1 MNHATIIILS
11 LILITLLAGIAIYI
25 LFDESFLRIFQKM
38 RFVSTLT
45 QRKTATSEKKSLGDY
60 TLDIIEQLNLQN
72 FFKVEKIKVV
82 LADTGKS
89 TTMTLDSVLLA
100 KLVMPFLVGAV
111 FYNFNL
117 AGYIIDENNAQFNLI
132 SLILSAVIGAA
143 TFPVPDVLIQI
154 DAKNRAAEFMMTF
167 PSVLDLLII
176 CIQSGISFEHALQR
190 VTRDASILS
199 PVTGEELSRIVRDIH
214 ILGSREKALMN
225 FKRRIPSPA
234 VDDFVLVV
242 LQSERYGTSMSDALH
257 VLSDTVRSEQL
268 TILERMVLKLPTKV
282 SVIIMVFMMPCVLL
296 MVFAPILLGG
306 ISAD

>member
-1 MNHATIIILS
+1 
-11 LILITLLAGIAIYI
+11 
-25 LFDESFLRIFQKM
+25 M

-132 SLILSAVIGAA
+132 SFILSAVIGAA